1 MTALN
6 VRHVGVVTKDLN
18 KSLKFYRDVLG
29 FKVVKKMRETDRSLS
44 DLMGLKKVQVTTVK
58 MRSKESGMLELLSWH
73 CQNQVEK

>member
-29 FKVVKKMRETDRSLS
+29 FKVVKMRETDRSLS
-44 DLMGLKKVQVTTVK
+44 DLMGLKKF
-58 MRSKESGMLELLSWH
+58 R
-73 CQNQVEK
+73 

>member
-29 FKVVKKMRETDRSLS
+29 
-44 DLMGLKKVQVTTVK
+44 
-58 MRSKESGMLELLSWH
+58 SKL
-73 CQNQVEK
+73 